1 MHTLT
6 EPLLSRLSPGRARL
20 RLGVNAAHYP
30 DEAAELEAFARPLW
44 GLAPLAAGGGEFGH
58 WDLWRHGL
66 ASGTDPRHEEYWGPV
81 GDLDQRLVE
90 TAAIGLALALAPE
103 HLWDPLT
110 GRERD
115 NLAAWLRHALT
126 VRAADNNWQFF
137 PVMVGLGLDR
147 VGVAFDPAPN
157 TARLDLLESY
167 ALGPGWYG
175 DGPGAQRDYYVPFAM
190 HYYGLIYAALAGE
203 RDPARAER
211 LRGRASS
218 FALDFQHWFASDGA
232 AVPYGRSLT
241 YRFAQGA
248 FWGALAFAGVEALPW
263 GVVRGHLMRHLRWW
277 LDRPIRDTSG
287 LLTVGYGYPQ
297 PHLAE
302 QYNAPGSPYW
312 GMKAFLPLAL
322 PGTHPFWAAAELAA
336 PTLPEVSTQPEPG
349 AVLMRCEEGRQ
360 VVMLSSRQHSTWV
373 RHGAAKYAKFAY
385 STRFGFSVPSGSP
398 GLEQGAFDSTLA
410 LSEDGT
416 HWRPCEE
423 PRYADADDGLL
434 HTRWTPW
441 PDVEVETW
449 LLAVAPW
456 HIRVHRL
463 TTHRRLRSAEGAFAV
478 NRDIPPH
485 RTATGPGHARLD
497 SPAGACL
504 IEAIRVPADA
514 EDGRPVPVP
523 PVPGAGAQAPA
534 GVLQSGRPQT
544 KGSRTTGV
552 LESGRPQTEGSR
564 TTGVLRSGRLVRA
577 LPGTNVLVPRTLIPT
592 LTGTHEPGEHWLAC
606 AILGTAE
613 LPPATDWPEPPTW
626 AAVSARLTPGSSGAA
641 SSNVH
646 RLQES

>member
-1 MHTLT
+1 
-6 EPLLSRLSPGRARL
+6 
-20 RLGVNAAHYP
+20 
-30 DEAAELEAFARPLW
+30 
-44 GLAPLAAGGGEFGH
+44 
-58 WDLWRHGL
+58 
-66 ASGTDPRHEEYWGPV
+66 
-81 GDLDQRLVE
+81 
-90 TAAIGLALALAPE
+90 
-103 HLWDPLT
+103 
-110 GRERD
+110 
-115 NLAAWLRHALT
+115 
-126 VRAADNNWQFF
+126 
-137 PVMVGLGLDR
+137 
-147 VGVAFDPAPN
+147 
-157 TARLDLLESY
+157 
-167 ALGPGWYG
+167 
-175 DGPGAQRDYYVPFAM
+175 
-190 HYYGLIYAALAGE
+190 
-203 RDPARAER
+203 
-211 LRGRASS
+211 
-218 FALDFQHWFASDGA
+218 
-232 AVPYGRSLT
+232 
-241 YRFAQGA
+241 
-248 FWGALAFAGVEALPW
+248 
-263 GVVRGHLMRHLRWW
+263 MRHLRWW

-322 PGTHPFWAAAELAA
+322 PGTHPFWAAEELAA
-336 PTLPEVSTQPEPG
+336 PALPEVSTQPEPG
-349 AVLMRCEEGRQ
+349 VVLMRCEEGRQ
-360 VVMLSSRQHSTWV
+360 VVMLSARQHSTWV

-398 GLEQGAFDSTLA
+398 GLEQGAFDNTLA

-504 IEAIRVPADA
+504 IEAIQVPAD
-514 EDGRPVPVP
+514 RP
-523 PVPGAGAQAPA
+523 
-534 GVLQSGRPQT
+534 
-544 KGSRTTGV
+544 
-552 LESGRPQTEGSR
+552 EEGSR
-564 TTGVLRSGRLVRA
+564 TTGVPRSGRLVRA
-577 LPGTNVLVPRTLIPT
+577 FPGTNVLVPRTLIPT

-626 AAVSARLTPGSSGAA
+626 AAFSARLPPGSSGVV
-641 SSNVH
+641 SSNLH